1 MGIGAQPGRTAAS
14 VSPARSNAVRRI
26 FFRLL
31 EKRMVKP
38 LFTQELFFPP
48 VWMKYALII
57 AQSTICR
64 KAETLVRS
72 GSGSPQRE
80 SGADSEKNGC
90 KMLENA
96 VR

>member
-1 MGIGAQPGRTAAS
+1 
-14 VSPARSNAVRRI
+14 
-26 FFRLL
+26 
-31 EKRMVKP
+31 
-38 LFTQELFFPP
+38 
-48 VWMKYALII
+48 MKYAPII
-57 AQSTICR
+57 AQSALRR

-72 GSGSPQRE
+72 GFGPPRRE